1 MWRENALNVL
11 SYSFL
16 LVGISFALL
25 VEVKYTKNHV
35 QGAANQYNPNQASVE
50 GVKHKQG
57 EDMTLVLNIKVMC

>member
-1 MWRENALNVL
+1 MWRENVSNATGHL
-11 SYSFL
+11 FL
-16 LVGISFALL
+16 PVGISFALL